1 MIWVKPKLM
10 TRVTDNVSICRLP
23 GNADVKNAAN
33 SILGSVYFRAKEPS
47 VPLAKLY
54 VG

>member
-1 MIWVKPKLM
+1 MIWAEPKLM
-10 TRVTDNVSICRLP
+10 TRVTDNVSICTLP

-33 SILGSVYFRAKEPS
+33 SILSSVYLRVKEPS
-47 VPLAKLY
+47 ITLAKLY